1 MKITFRERWGEL
13 SALISRCME
22 EMGRPC
28 KLDRSRYLAFEDAG
42 SFFTVGF
49 EVDGKL
55 VGFCCVYVHLSML
68 DQELEAQDHLF
79 YLLPEHRKGW
89 NALVML
95 REVENEC
102 RARGVKSLLLTATTF
117 QTEGILSGR
126 GYGKTASSFE
136 KKFGPTALPQPK
148 EAVA

>member
-1 MKITFRERWGEL
+1 VKVLLRERWAEV
-13 SALISRCME
+13 SALIVKCLE
-22 EMGRPC
+22 EMGKPC
-28 KLDRSRYLAFEDAG
+28 RLDPKRYLAFEDSG
-42 SFFTVGF
+42 GFFTVGL
-49 EVDGKL
+49 ERDGRL
-55 VGFCCVYVHLSML
+55 VGFASIYVYLSML
-68 DQELEAQDHLF
+68 DQEMEAQDHLF
-79 YLLPEHRKGW
+79 YLLPEYRKGW
-89 NALVML
+89 NALVLL